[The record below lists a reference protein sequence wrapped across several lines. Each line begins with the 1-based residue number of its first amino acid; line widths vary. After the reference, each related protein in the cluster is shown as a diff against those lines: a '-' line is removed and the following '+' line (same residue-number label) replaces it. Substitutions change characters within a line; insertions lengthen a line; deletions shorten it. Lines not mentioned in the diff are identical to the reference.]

1 MSDAAR
7 ADLFRLINGFQ
18 VSQAIFAA
26 AALGLANLMRDGART
41 SDELAAATGTVPGA
55 LYRLMRTLA
64 AVGVFRESDE
74 GTFALTERGEY
85 LRDDIAGTHAPMARL
100 FGRPHYWQAW
110 SGLLHSTRTGQ
121 TGFDHVLG
129 CGVWEY
135 RRRHP
140 EETGIFD
147 RAMAAGTERYGETL
161 LEAFDFSRFAHL
173 VDVGGGDGM
182 LLAKILGVHPHMR
195 GTLFDQPHVIAGV
208 VPPPALA
215 DRCALQAGDF
225 FATVP
230 EGADCYLLKWI
241 LHDWDDAASVAIL
254 RTVRRAM
261 KPASKLLVV
270 EHVVGPPNTAPEGKL
285 LDLMMLVITGGRE
298 RTRDEFS
305 ALFASAGFRL
315 TETVQTSTLL
325 SVLVCAP
332 E

>member
-1 MSDAAR
+1 
-7 ADLFRLINGFQ
+7 
-18 VSQAIFAA
+18 
-26 AALGLANLMRDGART
+26 
-41 SDELAAATGTVPGA
+41 
-55 LYRLMRTLA
+55 MRTLA
-64 AVGVFRESDE
+64 AVGVFCESDE
-74 GTFALTERGEY
+74 GTFSLTERGQY

-110 SGLLHSTRTGQ
+110 SGLLHSTRTGE

-135 RRRHP
+135 RRTHP

-147 RAMAAGTERYGETL
+147 RAMAAGTERYGESL
-161 LEAFDFSRFAHL
+161 LEAFDFSHFASL

-182 LLAKILGVHPHMR
+182 LLAKILGAHPHMR
-195 GTLFDQPHVIAGV
+195 GTLFDQPHVIARV
-208 VPPPALA
+208 ARPSALA
-215 DRCALQAGDF
+215 APCDLRAGDF
-225 FATVP
+225 FAAVP
-230 EGADCYLLKWI
+230 DGADCYLLKWI

-261 KPASKLLVV
+261 EPASQLLVV

-298 RTRDEFS
+298 RTRDEFV

-325 SVLVCAP
+325 SVLVCVP